1 MADLGTA
8 WAMAEFRA
16 MGSRCRIVAPS
27 RQLAAA
33 GEELVH
39 SLERRWSRFSAT
51 SEISKLNLHSGRVVL
66 LSAETYSLVE
76 RAEEA
81 RTATRGAFNPL
92 ALDHLVTLGYDRSW
106 ELMLHDSATD
116 LPASAAPVSNEPIE
130 LFPTVH
136 AVRIPR
142 GARFDP
148 GGIGKGLAGDMVA
161 EHLIR
166 HGAHTAQ
173 IELGGDVRLVG
184 APWQGDEWEVSIEHP
199 ERSDAQIGSLT
210 LPAGGVAT
218 SSVVRRSWRR
228 GHRTV
233 HHLIDPHTGTSAVTD
248 LLSVS
253 AVAPE
258 LWWAEVVAKVALMAG
273 SDHAADVMR
282 DFGVSGALVG
292 PGDLNWTAVVVADGK
307 AA

>member
-1 MADLGTA
+1 MV
-8 WAMAEFRA
+8 EFRA
-16 MGSRCRIVAPS
+16 MGSPCRIVAPS

-33 GEELVH
+33 GETLVH

-51 SEISKLNLHSGRVVL
+51 SEISELNSHSGRVVL

-81 RTATRGAFNPL
+81 RAATRGAFNPL
-92 ALDHLVTLGYDRSW
+92 ALDHLAGLGYDRSW
-106 ELMLHDSATD
+106 ELMLHDSETE
-116 LPASAAPVSNEPIE
+116 LPLGAPPVSDEPIE
-130 LFPTVH
+130 LFPTVR

-161 EHLIR
+161 EQLIR
-166 HGAHTAQ
+166 EGAQTAQ

-184 APWQGDEWEVSIEHP
+184 TPWHGDEWIVSIEHP

-228 GHRTV
+228 GHRTL
-233 HHLIDPHTGTSAVTD
+233 HHLIDPSTGTSAVTD

-273 SDHAADVMR
+273 SSQAADVMR
-282 DFGVSGALVG
+282 NFGVSGALVG
-292 PGDLNWTAVVVADGK
+292 PGDLNWTAVVGADER